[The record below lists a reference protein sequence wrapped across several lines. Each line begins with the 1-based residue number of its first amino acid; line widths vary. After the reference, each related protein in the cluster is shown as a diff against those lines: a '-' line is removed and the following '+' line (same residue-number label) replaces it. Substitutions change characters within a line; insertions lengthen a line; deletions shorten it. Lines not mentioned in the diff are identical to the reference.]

1 MIDLRSDTVTKP
13 SKEMMEF
20 MLQCPVGDDVFEEDP
35 TVLKLQQTL
44 ASRFGMEAA
53 LFFPSGVMCN
63 QIAIKT
69 HTAPM
74 DEIIC
79 DVNAHIYNAEN
90 GGWAFHSGASI
101 KLIQGDRGRFTVGDL
116 QGLIQPKVDWT
127 PNTSLICVE
136 NTVNKGGG
144 AIWNFNDL
152 KDIGHFAKEHQLHY
166 HLDGA
171 RLFNALA
178 ETAQSEGD
186 FGAIFDSIS
195 ICFSKGLG
203 APVGSVLLGNQGFIK
218 KARKWRK
225 AFGGGMRQVG
235 LLAGACLYALEH
247 HLPKLSLD
255 HHHARQIGEVLST
268 KSYIDY
274 LYPVETNIVLF
285 RLNERIAQD
294 SYLQLLKEK
303 GIWAV
308 PFGQQQIRMVTH
320 LDIDA
325 GAVDKTCQ
333 MLKQLE
339 F

>member
-13 SKEMMEF
+13 SKEMLEF

-44 ASRFGMEAA
+44 ANRFGMEAA

-69 HTAPM
+69 HTSPM

-90 GGWAFHSGASI
+90 GGWAFHSGTSI
-101 KLIQGDRGRFTVGDL
+101 KLINGDRGRFTVNDL
-116 QGLIQPKVDWT
+116 QGQVQPKVDWT
-127 PNTSLICVE
+127 PNSSLICVE

-144 AIWNFNDL
+144 AIWNFDDL
-152 KDIGHFAKEHQLHY
+152 KDIALFAKEHQLHY

-171 RLFNALA
+171 RLYNALA
-178 ETAQSEGD
+178 ETEQSERD

-203 APVGSVLLGNQGFIK
+203 APVGSVLLGNHGFIK

-235 LLAGACLYALEH
+235 ILAGACLYALDH
-247 HLPKLSLD
+247 HLPKLIQD
-255 HHHARQIGEVLST
+255 HQHAREIGKVLSK

-285 RLNERIAQD
+285 RLNDRVPQEK
-294 SYLQLLKEK
+294 YLELLKEK
-303 GIWAV
+303 GVLAV
-308 PFGQQQIRMVTH
+308 PFGKQQVRMVTH
-320 LDIDA
+320 LNFDA
-325 GAVDKTCQ
+325 NQLEKTCQ
-333 MLKQLE
+333 ILNQLD